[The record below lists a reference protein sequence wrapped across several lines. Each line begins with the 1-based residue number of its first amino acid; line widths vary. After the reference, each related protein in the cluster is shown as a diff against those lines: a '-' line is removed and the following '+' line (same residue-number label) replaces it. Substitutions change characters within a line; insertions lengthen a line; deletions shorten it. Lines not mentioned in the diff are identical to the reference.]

1 MKTVCQGK
9 TPTAR
14 FRGALV
20 RQRERDTAAEKI
32 LDTDGYKGLTCHSWG
47 HWEFNRSPQDT
58 VLFSPRGLLQ
68 VTEFHFILKI
78 F

>member
-1 MKTVCQGK
+1 MKAVCRGK

-20 RQRERDTAAEKI
+20 TQRDTAAEKT
-32 LDTDGYKGLTCHSWG
+32 LDTDGYKGLACHNWG
-47 HWEFNRSPQDT
+47 HWEFNTSPQDT